1 MFFRL
6 SFVHPTFVKDEMWV
20 ILCLL
25 CHVLLFE
32 IVYGG
37 IPVSIPGI
45 GHNKQYPMVV
55 PYNLIDTNAS
65 CYHRG
70 LCPELF
76 KPGGRLGS
84 FPNSE
89 EKYQM
94 LLQNLFRMWGNDT
107 RDLKWAKYKW
117 GANTNAGL
125 TYYCSDDSCKYC
137 GDTSPRMMPLY
148 WYSDANQAA
157 RFKQYDENVCDQDW
171 YKEPGQSAHSTCDWV
186 LPDYKSDCDQFGDD
200 CSMYARS
207 IAFGTEDGV
216 WFSQENICGGST
228 CVSDAHCEPIFATSN
243 DFIGS
248 GFVEG
253 MNGAAH
259 TYARSGKTISY
270 LLPMAAHF
278 DERTKV
284 AKADRNDNRKWFTFM
299 LQYFDANH
307 TQTPVGCWVIYHKGY
322 HEMGVVVSEVGSQGS
337 GFSMDSHSVMFTSYH
352 LPQSKCRPY
361 AFICK
366 TSLNNWVRLPED
378 GDYYFGT
385 AFMDWDDGNGWNT
398 NYADLQPR
406 EDWIAYTCKENHYYW
421 DGTQWIVNGGPGL
434 DRCDIWHYQDTETL
448 RSGTYDERTTCNGCS
463 DFDRLDCWSEC
474 VYSDFVEEH
483 CQCSDVPLGPKYGN
497 EWCDPADSPTKR
509 PTGDSEAPTPSPTPA
524 PSAPSQSPI
533 RHPSQSPTVRP
544 SRSPL
549 PPGVTYPPT
558 AEPSPSPTKAPSPPT
573 ARGVVFYGDEPTAAT
588 TPVPIDT
595 TDQGSEDE
603 SQPKPHAGGGGA
615 ALFVIILI
623 VVFGV
628 VAWVYWRKHGDKTLL
643 PSLKEMTSLPRQL
656 SQHISNRQTKPQPV
670 SGTHLGPP
678 PGPQQMG
685 KRGKVPSFSADPN
698 TLAVGTLGAP
708 VKSYSA
714 AGDSA
719 DEGEAPIEPYT
730 VPDVESGK
738 TSPAVGRTGQPPLK
752 EQLSSNALKM
762 ADRHSNSSNS
772 SNSSSS
778 LDGQGFVSIEQAKE
792 MKGTDKEK
800 YLNDDDFLSV
810 FEMTKDEFKKLAPWK
825 KKAAKIKAGLF

>member
-1 MFFRL
+1 MIHF
-6 SFVHPTFVKDEMWV
+6 
-20 ILCLL
+20 
-25 CHVLLFE
+25 VLLLFN

-37 IPVSIPGI
+37 LPIS
-45 GHNKQYPMVV
+45 YPNQGPTQQAI
-55 PYNLIDTNAS
+55 PYNLIDANPS
-65 CYHRG
+65 CFERG
-70 LCPELF
+70 ICPMF
-76 KPGGRLGS
+76 PPGGRLS
-84 FPNSE
+84 AFPNSE

-94 LLQNLFRMWGNDT
+94 ILHNLHR
-107 RDLKWAKYKW
+107 LWANATKNYLITYTKYKW
-117 GANTNAGL
+117 GANTGGGL
-125 TYYCSDDSCKYC
+125 TYYCKTDDCHYC
-137 GDTSPRMMPLY
+137 GDTQPYYAPLY

-157 RFKQYDENVCDQDW
+157 RFKQYDEN
-171 YKEPGQSAHSTCDWV
+171 TCDSSWYSDPICVSGSGNSPNKHCTCGSV
-186 LPDYKSDCDQFGDD
+186 LAEYGGGSRCDLFGGS
-200 CSMYARS
+200 CGAAARQQ
-207 IAFGTEDGV
+207 AFTPEDGAWV
-216 WFSQENICGGST
+216 TSEGICGGNT
-228 CVSDAHCEPIFATSN
+228 CVTDGHCEPIFEPK
-243 DFIGS
+243 ILYQGS
-248 GFVEG
+248 GFVEN

-259 TYARSGKTISY
+259 EYIEDAPNITY

-278 DERTKV
+278 DERKRI
-284 AKADRNDNRKWFTFM
+284 ADADTNTDSNYVTLM
-299 LQYFDANH
+299 LEYYDA
-307 TQTPVGCWVIYHKGY
+307 TRTETPAGCWSIYHKGW
-322 HEMGVVVSEVGSQGS
+322 HAMSVVVSDVWDGGWSQ
-337 GFSMDSHSVMFTSYH
+337 DSYSLMLESKHKRQT
-352 LPQSKCRPY
+352 KCRPY

-366 TSLNNWVRLPED
+366 TSLGNFVRLPED

-385 AFMDWDDGNGWNT
+385 EFIDWDDGHGWNT
-398 NYADLQPR
+398 DYAGLQPR
-406 EDWIAYTCKENHYYW
+406 EDWMAYTCKENHYYW